1 MVMVMVVVMVMV
13 MVMVMVVVSSTCH
26 GHGCGMRVVV
36 LIGGIGVYDVYICI
50 YICHNIICQN
60 DDIND
65 ICRDR
70 EMSVL

>member
-1 MVMVMVVVMVMV
+1 
-13 MVMVMVVVSSTCH
+13 
-26 GHGCGMRVVV
+26 MRVVV
-36 LIGGIGVYDVYICI
+36 LIGGIGVYDVYIYMYI

>member
-1 MVMVMVVVMVMV
+1 M
-13 MVMVMVVVSSTCH
+13 
-26 GHGCGMRVVV
+26 CGMRVVV

-65 ICRDR
+65 ICRAR
-70 EMSVL
+70 RPSSVKLFVPPTDGRCLSRM

>member
-1 MVMVMVVVMVMV
+1 

-26 GHGCGMRVVV
+26 GHGYGHGYGHGHGCGMRVVV
-36 LIGGIGVYDVYICI
+36 LNGGIGAYDVYICI

-65 ICRDR
+65 IRRDR